1 MFLSYHVFSLS
12 VSFQFLYISFLA
24 FLKRYRFLF
33 VSTYRTLCVTKKIS
47 FIKYFMFPLQH
58 TQFLL
63 ASVMIDSTKYHL
75 VMYKLLNYNR
85 IIWIRKIFQ
94 TCHPNLQQI
103 KGLIFPALIVVL
115 ILLNINVSHHLRYLR
130 KLHKLVGIFT

>member
-1 MFLSYHVFSLS
+1 
-12 VSFQFLYISFLA
+12 
-24 FLKRYRFLF
+24 
-33 VSTYRTLCVTKKIS
+33 
-47 FIKYFMFPLQH
+47 MFPLQH

-94 TCHPNLQQI
+94 TCHPNLSCLNQAQ